1 MTKNHIVNNFIHK
14 VGSHCESSAMRDMF
28 EFYGFSMSEPMAFGL
43 DGTMGFAYFDSST
56 RMAGSETSN
65 TPIFVGGKQ
74 DTITPNSLACR
85 LLGITLRKQSFT
97 SADKAWEESKKFL
110 LQGIPLL
117 IQVDLG
123 FLPYFEEEEEI
134 HFGGHTITLAG
145 YDEEKGIAY
154 VGDTEFEGFQELLI
168 NDLKKA
174 RSSKHGPKFLH
185 PSNTQYSMQ
194 RRADGKHPPFAA
206 GVKLAI
212 QKVVNHMLRP
222 SMNNNGIQGL
232 KRFANAILNWN
243 DTLKGQIINPYNGK
257 EESSAKLTFE
267 LIHGYIETW
276 GTGGASFRNLYKSFL
291 EELVD
296 HPELKEGKRAWK
308 IDELKILKDSLP
320 DITAS
325 AQKWTLLAE
334 TLKKAADEC
343 KSECLKYVNLNE
355 LHNLTLEI
363 LSEEEQLFKKFSKIK
378 I

>member
-1 MTKNHIVNNFIHK
+1 MVNNFIHK

-28 EFYGFSMSEPMAFGL
+28 EFYGFPMSEPMAFGL

-56 RMAGSETSN
+56 RSAGSEPSDIA
-65 TPIFVGGKQ
+65 IFVGGKQ

-85 LLGITLRKQSFT
+85 LLGITLKKQSFT

-123 FLPYFEEEEEI
+123 FLPYFEQEI
-134 HFGGHTITLAG
+134 HFGGHAITLAG
-145 YDEEKGIAY
+145 YDDEKCIAY
-154 VGDTEFEGFQELLI
+154 VGDTEFEGFQEVLI
-168 NDLKKA
+168 EDLKKA

-194 RRADGKHPPFAA
+194 RRVDGKHPPIAA
-206 GVKLAI
+206 GIKLAI

-222 SMNNNGIQGL
+222 SMNNIGIQGF
-232 KRFANAILNWN
+232 KRFANAVLNWN
-243 DTLKGQIINPYNGK
+243 ENLKGKVINPYSGK
-257 EESSAKLTFE
+257 EESCARLTFE

-276 GTGGASFRNLYKSFL
+276 GTGGANFRNLYKSFL
-291 EELVD
+291 IELLD
-296 HPELKEGKRAWK
+296 HSELKEGQKAWK
-308 IDELKILKDSLP
+308 VDEFNILKDSIP
-320 DITAS
+320 HITAS

-334 TLKKAADEC
+334 TLKNAADEY
-343 KSECLKYVNLNE
+343 KNECLKYINLNE
-355 LHNLTLEI
+355 LHDLTLEM
-363 LSEEEQLFKKFSKIK
+363 LLEEEQLFKKLSKIK